1 MSTLTGYD
9 YANNK
14 TLSGLSNVYGDTLSC
29 KNLYINGTAIT
40 SAGIVGAS
48 GPIGPTG
55 PIGFTGP
62 NGTSIIFIG
71 NYNGA
76 TTYSLDSCVYSPTDK
91 QSYISLI
98 NNNTYPLSNSLY
110 WAIISKDGSNGPQG
124 PQGSQGSQGPSGSD
138 GVDGATGATGPQG
151 AQGASMALASIALLL
166 GITDLIG
173 TVTLGVWLATLQ
185 GQVSTIITVTLPAM
199 QADIFALQTKTTYQS
214 IGYDGISYATI
225 WSSSLVTG
233 SSIIRSSGSS
243 IFDAIQTTN
252 DIVCN
257 GKFKGELLTSL
268 IDNTSS
274 ITITTPATIY
284 IGDLNTSNTGSLVDI
299 EAYTTNIG
307 YNSAYSHIINIGNSS
322 LSQLNLIAS
331 AYSLT
336 CPTQNN
342 TSSTSY
348 NISSPLINLNGTGST
363 GSLTITSPIFTSNNT
378 TSHAITSPIFTSNN
392 TTSSTITTSQLSLNA
407 STSTII
413 NTSQFTVSSS
423 YNSTI
428 TAPSINLTSTGS
440 QGITSSMGTINIDAP
455 FITVGHVGSWIT
467 FYGTLV
473 DSSLLNQLGFTA
485 TSNGFVSQL

>member
-29 KNLYINGTAIT
+29 KKLYVGGTSIT
-40 SAGIVGAS
+40 SAGIVGAT
-48 GPIGPTG
+48 GATGPTG
-55 PIGFTGP
+55 SIGYTGP

-76 TTYSLDSCVYSPTDK
+76 TTYSLDSCVYSTTDK

-110 WAIISKDGSNGPQG
+110 WAIIAKDGSNGSNGPQG
-124 PQGSQGSQGPSGSD
+124 PQGSQGPSGSD
-138 GVDGATGATGPQG
+138 GADGPTGPTGSQG
-151 AQGASMALASIALLL
+151 AQGASMTLASIALLL

-185 GQVSTIITVTLPAM
+185 GQVTTLITITIPAM
-199 QADIFALQTKTTYQS
+199 DAEIYALQTKTTYQS
-214 IGYDGISYATI
+214 IGFDGINYATI

-243 IFDAIQTTN
+243 VFEAIQTTN
-252 DIVCN
+252 DIVCG

-268 IDNTSS
+268 IDNTTS

-307 YNSAYSHIINIGNSS
+307 YNSAYSHIINIGNS

-336 CPTQNN
+336 CPTYNH

-348 NISSPLINLNGTGST
+348 NISSPLINLNGTGLT
-363 GSLTITSPIFTSNNT
+363 GSLT
-378 TSHAITSPIFTSNN
+378 ITSPIFTSNN
-392 TTSSTITTSQLSLNA
+392 TTSSTITTSQLSLNG
-407 STSTII
+407 STSTTI
-413 NTSQFTVSSS
+413 NTSQFSVSSS

-440 QGITSSMGTINIDAP
+440 QGITSSTGTINIDAP
-455 FITVGHVGSWIT
+455 FITLGHVGSWIT

-473 DSSLLNQLGFTA
+473 DSSLLNQLGWTS

>member
-29 KNLYINGTAIT
+29 KKLYINGTNIT
-40 SAGIVGAS
+40 SSGAT
-48 GPIGPTG
+48 GATGPTG
-55 PIGFTGP
+55 SIGYTGP

-76 TTYSLDSCVYSPTDK
+76 TTYSLDSCVYSPIDK

-110 WAIISKDGSNGPQG
+110 WAIITKDGSNGSNGPQG
-124 PQGSQGSQGPSGSD
+124 PQGSQGPSGSD
-138 GVDGATGATGPQG
+138 GADGPTGPTGPQG

-243 IFDAIQTTN
+243 VFEAIQTTN
-252 DIVCN
+252 DIVCG

-268 IDNTSS
+268 IDNTTS

-307 YNSAYSHIINIGNSS
+307 YNSAYSHIINIGNS

-336 CPTQNN
+336 CPTYNH

-348 NISSPLINLNGTGST
+348 NISSPLINLNGTGLT

-407 STSTII
+407 STSTTI

-428 TAPSINLTSTGS
+428 TGPSINLNSTNS
-440 QGITSSMGTINIDAP
+440 QSITSSTGTINIDAP
-455 FITVGHVGSWIT
+455 FITLGHVGSWIT

-473 DSSLLNQLGFTA
+473 DSSLLNQLGWTS

>member
-29 KNLYINGTAIT
+29 KNLYVGGTSIT
-40 SAGIVGAS
+40 SAGIVGAT
-48 GPIGPTG
+48 GPMGPTG
-55 PIGFTGP
+55 SIGYTGP

-336 CPTQNN
+336 CPTYNH

-348 NISSPLINLNGTGST
+348 NISSPLINLNGTGLT
-363 GSLTITSPIFTSNNT
+363 GSLT
-378 TSHAITSPIFTSNN
+378 ITSPIFTSNN

-407 STSTII
+407 STSTTI

-440 QGITSSMGTINIDAP
+440 QGITSSTGTINIDAP
-455 FITVGHVGSWIT
+455 FITLGHVGSWIT

>member
-29 KNLYINGTAIT
+29 KKLYINGTNIT
-40 SAGIVGAS
+40 SSGAT
-48 GPIGPTG
+48 GATGPTG
-55 PIGFTGP
+55 SIGYTGP

-76 TTYSLDSCVYSPTDK
+76 TTYSLDSCVYSPIDK

-110 WAIISKDGSNGPQG
+110 WAIISKDGSNGSNGPQG
-124 PQGSQGSQGPSGSD
+124 PQGSQGPSGSD
-138 GVDGATGATGPQG
+138 GADGPTGPTGSQG
-151 AQGASMALASIALLL
+151 AQGASMTLASIALLL

-173 TVTLGVWLATLQ
+173 TVTLGVWLASLQ
-185 GQVSTIITVTLPAM
+185 GQVTTLITITIPAM
-199 QADIFALQTKTTYQS
+199 DAEIYALQTKTTYQS
-214 IGYDGISYATI
+214 IGFDGINYATI

-233 SSIIRSSGSS
+233 SSIIRTSGSS
-243 IFDAIQTTN
+243 VFEAIQTTN
-252 DIVCN
+252 DIVCG

-268 IDNTSS
+268 IDNTTS

-284 IGDLNTSNTGSLVDI
+284 IGDLNTSNTCSLVDI

-307 YNSAYSHIINIGNSS
+307 YNSAYSYIINIGNS

-331 AYSLT
+331 AYSLN
-336 CPTQNN
+336 CPTYNH

-348 NISSPLINLNGTGST
+348 NISSPLINLNGTGLT
-363 GSLTITSPIFTSNNT
+363 GSLTITSPIFTSNN
-378 TSHAITSPIFTSNN
+378 S
-392 TTSSTITTSQLSLNA
+392 TSSTITTSQLSLNA
-407 STSTII
+407 STSTTI

-428 TAPSINLTSTGS
+428 TGPSINLTSTGS
-440 QGITSSMGTINIDAP
+440 QGITSSTGTINIDAP
-455 FITVGHVGSWIT
+455 FITLGHVGSWIT

-473 DSSLLNQLGFTA
+473 DSSLLNQLGFTS